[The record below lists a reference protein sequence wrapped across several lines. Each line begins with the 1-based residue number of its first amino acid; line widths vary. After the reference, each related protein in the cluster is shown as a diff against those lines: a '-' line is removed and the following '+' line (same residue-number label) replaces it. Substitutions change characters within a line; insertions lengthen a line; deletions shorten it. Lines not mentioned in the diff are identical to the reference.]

1 MIYTLD
7 TNVLVD
13 ALRQPP
19 ELDRLK
25 AFLSWA
31 LPSTVLSSIVAAELT
46 AGARSEKARRLLD
59 DALLAPFE
67 RRGRILAPSSAAW
80 RRGGAVLAKTGTSS
94 VSASRHNDVLL
105 AAQAREHGWAVITR
119 DADLR
124 ALRAQVAGLQ
134 VVVPFPE
141 RP

>member
-7 TNVLVD
+7 TNVFVD

-25 AFLSWA
+25 TFLSWA

-46 AGARSEKARRLLD
+46 AGARTDKARRLLD

-67 RRGRILAPSSAAW
+67 RRGRILAPSSVAW
-80 RRGGAVLAKTGTSS
+80 RRGGAVLARTGAGSA
-94 VSASRHNDVLL
+94 SASRQNDVLL
-105 AAQAREHGWAVITR
+105 AVQAREHGWTVVTR
-119 DADLR
+119 DSDLR
-124 ALRAQVAGLQ
+124 TLRTQVSGLQ
-134 VVVPFPE
+134 VVAPFPE

>member
-31 LPSTVLSSIVAAELT
+31 LPSTVLSSVVVAELA
-46 AGARSEKARRLLD
+46 AGARTEKTRRLLD

-80 RRGGAVLAKTGTSS
+80 RRGGAILARAGTGS
-94 VSASRHNDVLL
+94 VSASRQNDVLL
-105 AAQAREHGWAVITR
+105 AVQAREHGWTVVTR
-119 DADLR
+119 DGDLR
-124 ALRAQVAGLQ
+124 TLRTQVSGLQ
-134 VVVPFPE
+134 VVAPFPD

>member
-13 ALRQPP
+13 ALRQST

-25 AFLSWA
+25 TFLTWA

-46 AGARSEKARRLLD
+46 AGARTDRARRALDDLLLD
-59 DALLAPFE
+59 AFDRRGRIVAPSSFAWRRTGAVLGKVGAAGLSASRQNDALLA
-67 RRGRILAPSSAAW
+67 
-80 RRGGAVLAKTGTSS
+80 V
-94 VSASRHNDVLL
+94 
-105 AAQAREHGWAVITR
+105 QARESGWTLVTR
-119 DADLR
+119 DRDFESLR
-124 ALRAQVAGLQ
+124 PLVAGLK
-134 VVVPFPE
+134 VTEPYPD

>member
-13 ALRQPP
+13 ALRQPA

-31 LPSTVLSSIVAAELT
+31 LPSTVLSSIVVAELT
-46 AGARSEKARRLLD
+46 AGARTDKTRRLLD
-59 DALLAPFE
+59 DILLAPFE
-67 RRGRILAPSSAAW
+67 RRGRIVAPTAGAW
-80 RRGGAVLAKTGTSS
+80 RRMGTVLARVGAGGARAN
-94 VSASRHNDVLL
+94 RQNDVLL
-105 AAQAREHGWAVITR
+105 AVQAREQGWMVVTR
-119 DADLR
+119 DEDLR
-124 ALRAQVAGLQ
+124 TLRPQVSGLQ
-134 VVVPFPE
+134 VSAPFPE

>member
-13 ALRQPP
+13 ALRQSE

-31 LPSTVLSSIVAAELT
+31 LPSTVLSSIVAAEL
-46 AGARSEKARRLLD
+46 ASGARTDRTRRVLD
-59 DALLAPFE
+59 DAVLAPFDRRGRLLAP
-67 RRGRILAPSSAAW
+67 SVAAW
-80 RRGGAVLAKTGTSS
+80 RSAGALIARTAAPAIT
-94 VSASRHNDVLL
+94 ASRQNDVLL
-105 AAQAREHGWAVITR
+105 AAQARERGWVIVTR
-119 DADLR
+119 DRDFD
-124 ALRAQVAGLQ
+124 ALRPLIKGLQ
-134 VVVPFPE
+134 IAAPYPD

>member
-1 MIYTLD
+1 VIYTLD

-13 ALRQPP
+13 AVRQPA

-46 AGARSEKARRLLD
+46 AGARTPKALDALDQLFLAPFDRRGRVLAPSAAAWRRAVHVLGAASGSAFN
-59 DALLAPFE
+59 DALLAC
-67 RRGRILAPSSAAW
+67 
-80 RRGGAVLAKTGTSS
+80 
-94 VSASRHNDVLL
+94 
-105 AAQAREHGWAVITR
+105 QAREHGWTILTR
-119 DADLR
+119 DADFGGLR
-124 ALRAQVAGLQ
+124 RSVSGLKVAA
-134 VVVPFPE
+134 PFPA

>member
-31 LPSTVLSSIVAAELT
+31 LPATVLSSIVAAELT
-46 AGARSEKARRLLD
+46 AGARTEKARRALD
-59 DALLAPFE
+59 DVFLESFESRSRIVAPSAAAWRRVGVLVGQIGVAGLSASRQNDALLA
-67 RRGRILAPSSAAW
+67 
-80 RRGGAVLAKTGTSS
+80 V
-94 VSASRHNDVLL
+94 
-105 AAQAREHGWAVITR
+105 QARERGWTVITR
-119 DADLR
+119 DRDFEGLR
-124 ALRAQVAGLQ
+124 TLVGGLKVVA
-134 VVVPFPE
+134 PFPE

>member
-13 ALRQPP
+13 ALRQST

-25 AFLSWA
+25 AFLTWA

-46 AGARSEKARRLLD
+46 AGARTDRARRALDDLLLD
-59 DALLAPFE
+59 AFDRRGRIVAPSSFAWRRTGAVLGKVGAAGLSASRQNDALLA
-67 RRGRILAPSSAAW
+67 
-80 RRGGAVLAKTGTSS
+80 V
-94 VSASRHNDVLL
+94 
-105 AAQAREHGWAVITR
+105 QARESGWTLVTR
-119 DADLR
+119 DRDFESLR
-124 ALRAQVAGLQ
+124 PLVAGLK
-134 VVVPFPE
+134 VTEPYPD

>member
-13 ALRQPP
+13 ALRQPV

-46 AGARSEKARRLLD
+46 AGARTENARRVLD

-67 RRGRILAPSSAAW
+67 RRKRIVAPSTAAW
-80 RRGGAVLAKTGTSS
+80 RRGGAILARTSS
-94 VSASRHNDVLL
+94 SAVSASRQNDVLL
-105 AAQAREHGWAVITR
+105 AVQAREHGWVVVTR
-119 DADLR
+119 DRDLR
-124 ALRAQVAGLQ
+124 TLRAQVSGLQ
-134 VVVPFPE
+134 VLAPFPE
-141 RP
+141 RK